1 MKEINENTKLS
12 VVYHLPELK
21 PIEKYLIYSRDFKK
35 LKLFS
40 HVGNIKK
47 VEPNGNLLYG
57 LERVREV
64 MKAGAKTIPIYT
76 DEECKDDLEK
86 KEANI
91 LYFPPLKE
99 DTTKPIMFVAA
110 GGAYAI
116 VCSLL
121 EAYPVARRFN
131 ELGYPVFVLN
141 YRVNNENGLFPKPM
155 EDLAHAISYVY
166 SHAEE
171 FQLSGDRGYGV
182 CGFSA
187 GGHITAEWGTDN
199 EGFLKYGLPSPR
211 VLVMGYAA
219 ISSRYFVSDDVKA
232 MVKFR
237 ESIVGNNYTDEME
250 ERFSADCHVHKAY
263 PPSYIVL
270 NADDDMVDPK
280 HSHNMKAALDE
291 YNVPNV
297 MEEGEKGGHGF
308 GAGFNTS
315 VEGWI
320 DRADEFISHL

>member
-1 MKEINENTKLS
+1 MKEMNEQTKLS
-12 VVYHLPELK
+12 KIYGLPELK
-21 PIEKYLIYSRDFKK
+21 PIAKYLIYTKAYKK
-35 LKLFS
+35 MRLLSYFS
-40 HVGNIKK
+40 DVKK
-47 VEPNGNLLYG
+47 VEPNGNLLFG
-57 LERVREV
+57 LERLRDV
-64 MKAGAKTIPIYT
+64 MKAGAKPIPVYSE
-76 DEECKDDLEK
+76 DECKEDSEK
-86 KEANI
+86 KDANI
-91 LYFPPLKE
+91 LYFPALKE
-99 DTTKPIMFVAA
+99 DAEKPIMFVAA

-121 EAYPVARRFN
+121 EGYPVARRFN

-155 EDLAHAISYVY
+155 EDLAHAIRYVY
-166 SHAEE
+166 SHIED
-171 FQLSGDRGYGV
+171 FQLTKDRAYGV

-199 EGFLKYGLPSPR
+199 EGYLKYGLPAPR

-219 ISSRYFVSDDVKA
+219 ISSRFFISDNVEA

-237 ESIVGNNYTDEME
+237 ESIVGKNYTDEME
-250 ERFSADCHVHKAY
+250 ERFSADCHVHAAY

-270 NADDDMVDPK
+270 NADDNMVDPK
-280 HSHNMKAALDE
+280 HSHSMKQALDQ
-291 YNVPNV
+291 YHVTNIL
-297 MEEGEKGGHGF
+297 EEGEKGGHGF

-320 DRADEFISHL
+320 DRADEFISSL

>member
-1 MKEINENTKLS
+1 MKDYKKMQL
-12 VVYHLPELK
+12 
-21 PIEKYLIYSRDFKK
+21 YSHFAD
-35 LKLFS
+35 
-40 HVGNIKK
+40 VNK

-57 LERVREV
+57 LERLRTI
-64 MKAGAKTIPIYT
+64 MKEGGKPIPVYS
-76 DEECKDDLEK
+76 DEECKDDSEK
-86 KEANI
+86 KEVNI
-91 LYFPPLKE
+91 LYFPALQE
-99 DTTKPIMFVAA
+99 NADKPIMFVVA
-110 GGAYAI
+110 GGAYTM

-121 EAYPVARRFN
+121 EGYPVARRFN

-155 EDLAHAISYVY
+155 EDLAHAIRYVY
-166 SHAEE
+166 SHAES
-171 FQLSGDRGYGV
+171 FQLTKDRTYAV

-199 EGFLKYGLPSPR
+199 EGFLKYGLPSPCA
-211 VLVMGYAA
+211 LVMGYAA
-219 ISSRYFVSDDVKA
+219 ISSRYFISDDVKA

-250 ERFSADCHVHKAY
+250 DRFSADCHVHNAY

-270 NADDDMVDPK
+270 NADDNMVDPK
-280 HSHNMKAALDE
+280 HSHSMKQSLDR
-291 YNVPNV
+291 YDITSVL
-297 MEEGEKGGHGF
+297 EEGEKGGHGF

-320 DRADEFISHL
+320 DRADEFISKL